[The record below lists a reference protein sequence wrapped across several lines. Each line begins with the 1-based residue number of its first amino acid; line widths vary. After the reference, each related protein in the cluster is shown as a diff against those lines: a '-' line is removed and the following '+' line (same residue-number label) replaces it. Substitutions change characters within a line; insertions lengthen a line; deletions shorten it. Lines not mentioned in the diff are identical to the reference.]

1 MEEYI
6 EKLLEQVRF
15 EKAHKAIGD
24 EIRSHIENQ
33 IEANVLD
40 GMDEETAEKTAV
52 ADMGDPVEA
61 GARLDKVHRPQMAWG
76 VVIVAFFVAIMGTMI
91 HVLMAKDPALE
102 YLKYH
107 NDIGSF
113 IMFTVSGIAVMLL
126 LYLLDYITVA
136 KYSKVVATCMIAL
149 YMLGIFLRDKVYFM
163 QLEWLDKTGH
173 RTGWENA
180 DFPLPIKVLDSIAS
194 FVNPPM
200 LLLIPLYAGIIYKY
214 KGQKIEGLIKSVLWI
229 IVSAYIVV
237 YKGYLNSHAACL
249 IFVLSMLVQLSFAI
263 KKGWLK
269 VPKIPVLITLWTT
282 FSVFL
287 GFVAKKEYERASGT
301 VLRWVGEDGN
311 LYERP
316 TINANIDIVRAY
328 MKQVKLFGN
337 ALLSSLGG
345 KSYSPAQYSIS
356 DPGTSMILTYILTTG
371 GLIVGIVVIATVV
384 GLIVYGLV
392 TVLKTKN
399 QLGMVIGIGC
409 MMWLISNTVVNILV
423 GTGIIDDQGGGA
435 FLPFVSN
442 DKLVESYA
450 LLGILLS
457 IYKYKNAY
465 SQHIDINLRIDL
477 KKLRLKK
484 LK

>member
-6 EKLLEQVRF
+6 KKLLEQVRF

-24 EIRSHIENQ
+24 EIRAHIENQ

-40 GMDEETAEKTAV
+40 GMDKETAEKKAV
-52 ADMGDPVEA
+52 EDMGDPVATGLE
-61 GARLDKVHRPQMAWG
+61 LDKVHRPQMAWG
-76 VVIVAFFVAIMGTMI
+76 VVIVAFFVAIVGTLI

-102 YLKYH
+102 YLKYR

-113 IMFTVSGIAVMLL
+113 IMLTVSGISVMLL

-136 KYSKVVATCMIAL
+136 KYSKVVATCMIAV

-180 DFPLPIKVLDSIAS
+180 DFPLPIKVLDLTSS
-194 FVNPPM
+194 FMNPPM

-214 KGQKIEGLIKSVLWI
+214 KGQKYDGLIKSVLWLI
-229 IVSAYIVV
+229 IPSYIVSYRHNYVI
-237 YKGYLNSHAACL
+237 CL
-249 IFVLSMLVQLSFAI
+249 IFVLSMLVQLTFAI
-263 KKGWLK
+263 KKEWLK
-269 VPKIPVLITLWTT
+269 VSKIPVLITLWTT

-356 DPGTSMILTYILTTG
+356 DSGTSMILTYILTTG

-465 SQHIDINLRIDL
+465 SQHIDINLRIDF

>member
-1 MEEYI
+1 
-6 EKLLEQVRF
+6 
-15 EKAHKAIGD
+15 
-24 EIRSHIENQ
+24 
-33 IEANVLD
+33 
-40 GMDEETAEKTAV
+40 
-52 ADMGDPVEA
+52 
-61 GARLDKVHRPQMAWG
+61 
-76 VVIVAFFVAIMGTMI
+76 
-91 HVLMAKDPALE
+91 MAKDPALE
-102 YLKYH
+102 YLKYR

-214 KGQKIEGLIKSVLWI
+214 KGQKYDGLIKSVLWLI
-229 IVSAYIVV
+229 IPSYIVSYRHNYVI
-237 YKGYLNSHAACL
+237 CL
-249 IFVLSMLVQLSFAI
+249 IFVLSMLVQLTFAI
-263 KKGWLK
+263 KKEWLK
-269 VPKIPVLITLWTT
+269 VSKIPVLITLWTT

-356 DPGTSMILTYILTTG
+356 DSGTSMILTYILTTG

-465 SQHIDINLRIDL
+465 SQHIDINLRIDF

>member
-6 EKLLEQVRF
+6 KKLLEQVRF
-15 EKAHKAIGD
+15 EKAHKSIAD
-24 EIRSHIENQ
+24 ELRAHIEDQ
-33 IEANVLD
+33 IEVNISD
-40 GMDEETAEKTAV
+40 GMEKEAAEKKAV
-52 ADMGDPVEA
+52 EDMGDPVETGIA
-61 GARLDKVHRPQMAWG
+61 LDKVHRPQMAWG
-76 VVIVAFFVAIMGTMI
+76 VVIVAFFVAIVGTLI

-102 YLKYH
+102 YLKYR

-113 IMFTVSGIAVMLL
+113 IMLTVSGISVMLL

-136 KYSKVVATCMIAL
+136 KYSKVVATCMIAV

-163 QLEWLDKTGH
+163 QLEWLDKTGY

-180 DFPLPIKVLDSIAS
+180 DFPLPIKVLDSTSS
-194 FVNPPM
+194 FMNPPM

-214 KGQKIEGLIKSVLWI
+214 KGQKYDGLIKSVLWLI
-229 IVSAYIVV
+229 IPSYIVSYRHNYVI
-237 YKGYLNSHAACL
+237 CL
-249 IFVLSMLVQLSFAI
+249 IFVLSMLVQLTFAI
-263 KKGWLK
+263 KKEWLK
-269 VPKIPVLITLWTT
+269 VSKIPVLITLWTT

-356 DPGTSMILTYILTTG
+356 DSGTSMILTYILTTG

-465 SQHIDINLRIDL
+465 SQHIDINLRIDF

>member
-6 EKLLEQVRF
+6 KKLLEQVRF
-15 EKAHKAIGD
+15 EKAHKAIGE
-24 EIRSHIENQ
+24 EIRAHIENQ

-40 GMDEETAEKTAV
+40 GMDKETAEKKAV
-52 ADMGDPVEA
+52 EDMGDPVETGIA
-61 GARLDKVHRPQMAWG
+61 LDKVHRPQMAWG
-76 VVIVAFFVAIMGTMI
+76 VVIVALFVAIVGTLI

-102 YLKYH
+102 YLKYR

-113 IMFTVSGIAVMLL
+113 IMFTVSGISVMLL

-136 KYSKVVATCMIAL
+136 KYSKVVATCMIAV

-180 DFPLPIKVLDSIAS
+180 DFPLPIKVLDLTSS
-194 FVNPPM
+194 FMNPPM

-214 KGQKIEGLIKSVLWI
+214 KGQKYDGLIKSVLWLI
-229 IVSAYIVV
+229 IPSYIVSYRHNYVI
-237 YKGYLNSHAACL
+237 CL
-249 IFVLSMLVQLSFAI
+249 IFVLSMLVQLTFAI
-263 KKGWLK
+263 KKEWLK
-269 VPKIPVLITLWTT
+269 VSKIPVLITLWTT

-301 VLRWVGEDGN
+301 VLRWGGEDGN

-356 DPGTSMILTYILTTG
+356 DPGTRMILTYILTTG

>member
-6 EKLLEQVRF
+6 KKLLEQVRF

-24 EIRSHIENQ
+24 EIRAHIENQ

-40 GMDEETAEKTAV
+40 GMDKETAEKKAV
-52 ADMGDPVEA
+52 EDMGDPVATGLE
-61 GARLDKVHRPQMAWG
+61 LDKVHRPQMAWG
-76 VVIVAFFVAIMGTMI
+76 VVIVAFFVAIVGTLI

-102 YLKYH
+102 YLKYR

-113 IMFTVSGIAVMLL
+113 IMLTVSGISVMLL

-180 DFPLPIKVLDSIAS
+180 DFPLPIKVLDSTSS
-194 FVNPPM
+194 FMNPPM

-214 KGQKIEGLIKSVLWI
+214 KGQKYDGLIKSVLWLI
-229 IVSAYIVV
+229 IPSYIVSYRHNYVI
-237 YKGYLNSHAACL
+237 CL
-249 IFVLSMLVQLSFAI
+249 IFVLSMLVQLTFAI
-263 KKGWLK
+263 KKEWLK
-269 VPKIPVLITLWTT
+269 VSKIPVLITLWTT

-356 DPGTSMILTYILTTG
+356 DSGTSMILTYILTTG

-465 SQHIDINLRIDL
+465 SQHIDINLRIDF

>member
-6 EKLLEQVRF
+6 KKLLEQVRF

-24 EIRSHIENQ
+24 EIRAHIENQ

-40 GMDEETAEKTAV
+40 GMDKETAEKKAV
-52 ADMGDPVEA
+52 EDMGDPVETGIA
-61 GARLDKVHRPQMAWG
+61 LDKVHRPQMAWG
-76 VVIVAFFVAIMGTMI
+76 VVIVALFVAIVGTLI

-102 YLKYH
+102 YLKYR

-136 KYSKVVATCMIAL
+136 KYSKVVATCMIAV

-180 DFPLPIKVLDSIAS
+180 DFPLPIKVLDSTSS
-194 FVNPPM
+194 FMNPPM

-214 KGQKIEGLIKSVLWI
+214 KGQKYDGLIKSVLWLI
-229 IVSAYIVV
+229 IPSYIVSYRHNYVI
-237 YKGYLNSHAACL
+237 CL
-249 IFVLSMLVQLSFAI
+249 IFVLSMLVQLTFAI
-263 KKGWLK
+263 KKEWLK
-269 VPKIPVLITLWTT
+269 VSKIPVLITLWTA

-301 VLRWVGEDGN
+301 VLRWGGEDGN

-356 DPGTSMILTYILTTG
+356 DSGTSMILTYILTTG
-371 GLIVGIVVIATVV
+371 GLIVGIVLIATVV

-465 SQHIDINLRIDL
+465 SQHIDINLRIDF

>member
-6 EKLLEQVRF
+6 KKLLEQVRF

-24 EIRSHIENQ
+24 EIRAHIENQ

-40 GMDEETAEKTAV
+40 GMDKETAEKKAV
-52 ADMGDPVEA
+52 EDMGDPVETGIA
-61 GARLDKVHRPQMAWG
+61 LDKVHRPQMAWG
-76 VVIVAFFVAIMGTMI
+76 VVIVAFFVAIVGTLI

-102 YLKYH
+102 YLKYR

-180 DFPLPIKVLDSIAS
+180 DFPLPIKVLDSTSS
-194 FVNPPM
+194 FMNPPM

-214 KGQKIEGLIKSVLWI
+214 KGQKYDGLIKSVLWLI
-229 IVSAYIVV
+229 IPSYIVSYRHNYVI
-237 YKGYLNSHAACL
+237 CL
-249 IFVLSMLVQLSFAI
+249 IFVLSMLVQLTFAI
-263 KKGWLK
+263 KKEWLK
-269 VPKIPVLITLWTT
+269 VSKIPVLITLWTT

-356 DPGTSMILTYILTTG
+356 DSGTSMILTYILTTG

-465 SQHIDINLRIDL
+465 SQHIDINLRIDF

>member
-6 EKLLEQVRF
+6 KKLLEQVRF

-24 EIRSHIENQ
+24 EIRAHIENQ

-40 GMDEETAEKTAV
+40 GMDKETAEKKAV
-52 ADMGDPVEA
+52 EDMGDPVATGLE
-61 GARLDKVHRPQMAWG
+61 LDKVHRPQMAWG
-76 VVIVAFFVAIMGTMI
+76 VVIVAFFVAIVGTLI

-102 YLKYH
+102 YLKYR

-113 IMFTVSGIAVMLL
+113 IMLTVSGISVMLL

-136 KYSKVVATCMIAL
+136 KYSKVVATCMIAV

-180 DFPLPIKVLDSIAS
+180 DFPLPIKVLDLTSS
-194 FVNPPM
+194 FMNPPM

-214 KGQKIEGLIKSVLWI
+214 KGQKYDGLIKSVLWLI
-229 IVSAYIVV
+229 IPSYIVSYRHNYVI
-237 YKGYLNSHAACL
+237 CL

-269 VPKIPVLITLWTT
+269 VPKISVLITLWTT

-316 TINANIDIVRAY
+316 TINVNIDIVRAY

-356 DPGTSMILTYILTTG
+356 DSGTSMILTYILTTG

-465 SQHIDINLRIDL
+465 SQHIDINLRIDF
-477 KKLRLKK
+477 KKMRLKK

>member
-102 YLKYH
+102 YLVTMEDAG
-107 NDIGSF
+107 NF
-113 IMFTVSGIAVMLL
+113 IRFTVQGLALMLL
-126 LYLLDYITVA
+126 LYLMDYATVA
-136 KYSKVVATCMIAL
+136 KYSKVAATCMIVI
-149 YMLGIFLRDKVYFM
+149 YMAGNFLWNRAHIM
-163 QLEWLDKTGH
+163 EEEWLDKMGYMSAVEF
-173 RTGWENA
+173 G
-180 DFPLPIKVLDSIAS
+180 DLPLSIRALYS
-194 FVNPPM
+194 VALHMNPPM

-301 VLRWVGEDGN
+301 VLRWGGEDGN

-316 TINANIDIVRAY
+316 TINVNIDIVRAY

>member
-6 EKLLEQVRF
+6 KKLLEQVRF

-24 EIRSHIENQ
+24 EIRAHIENQ

-40 GMDEETAEKTAV
+40 GMDKETAEKKAV
-52 ADMGDPVEA
+52 EDMGDPVATGLE
-61 GARLDKVHRPQMAWG
+61 LDKVHRPQMAWG
-76 VVIVAFFVAIMGTMI
+76 VVIVAFFVAIVGTLI

-102 YLKYH
+102 YLKYR

-113 IMFTVSGIAVMLL
+113 IMLTVSGISVMLL

-136 KYSKVVATCMIAL
+136 KYSKVVATCMIAV

-180 DFPLPIKVLDSIAS
+180 DFPLPIKVLDLTSS
-194 FVNPPM
+194 FMNPPM

-214 KGQKIEGLIKSVLWI
+214 KGQKYDGLIKSVLWLI
-229 IVSAYIVV
+229 IPSYIVSYRHNYVI
-237 YKGYLNSHAACL
+237 CL
-249 IFVLSMLVQLSFAI
+249 IFVLSMLVQLTFAI
-263 KKGWLK
+263 KKEWLK
-269 VPKIPVLITLWTT
+269 VSKIPVLITLWTA

-356 DPGTSMILTYILTTG
+356 DSGTSMILTYILTTG
-371 GLIVGIVVIATVV
+371 GLIVGIVLIATVV

-399 QLGMVIGIGC
+399 QLVMVIGIGC

-465 SQHIDINLRIDL
+465 SQHIDINLRIDF

>member
-6 EKLLEQVRF
+6 KKLLEQVRF

-24 EIRSHIENQ
+24 EIRSHIEDQ

-76 VVIVAFFVAIMGTMI
+76 VVIVAFFVAIVGTLI

-102 YLKYH
+102 YLKYR

-180 DFPLPIKVLDSIAS
+180 DFPLPIKVLDSTSS
-194 FVNPPM
+194 FMNPPM

-214 KGQKIEGLIKSVLWI
+214 KGQKYDGLIKSVLWLI
-229 IVSAYIVV
+229 IPSYIVSYRHNYVI
-237 YKGYLNSHAACL
+237 CL
-249 IFVLSMLVQLSFAI
+249 IFVLSMLVQLTFAI
-263 KKGWLK
+263 KKEWLK
-269 VPKIPVLITLWTT
+269 VSKIPVLITLWTA

-287 GFVAKKEYERASGT
+287 GFVAKKEYESTGAIVYRM
-301 VLRWVGEDGN
+301 VGEDGEP
-311 LYERP
+311 YELHAV
-316 TINANIDIVRAY
+316 NATLENVRAY
-328 MKQVKLFGN
+328 MREVKIFGN
-337 ALLSSLGG
+337 VLLNSFGG
-345 KSYSPAQYSIS
+345 KSYSPARYSITS
-356 DPGTSMILTYILTTG
+356 PENSMIFTYILTTG
-371 GLIVGIVVIATVV
+371 GLVVGIVVIAVIV
-384 GLIVYGLV
+384 GLIVYGLM

-399 QLGMVIGIGC
+399 QLGMVMGIGC
-409 MMWLISNTVVNILV
+409 VMWLISNTVFNILA
-423 GTGIIDDQGGGA
+423 GTGLIMVNGETF

-442 DKLVESYA
+442 DKLVESYS

-477 KKLRLKK
+477 KKLGLKK

>member
-6 EKLLEQVRF
+6 KKLLEQVRF

-24 EIRSHIENQ
+24 EIRAHIENQ

-40 GMDEETAEKTAV
+40 GMDKETAEKKAV
-52 ADMGDPVEA
+52 EDMGDPVATGLE
-61 GARLDKVHRPQMAWG
+61 LDKVHRPQMAWG
-76 VVIVAFFVAIMGTMI
+76 VVIVAFFVAIVGTLI

-102 YLKYH
+102 YLKYR

-113 IMFTVSGIAVMLL
+113 IMLTVSGISVMLL

-136 KYSKVVATCMIAL
+136 KYSKVVATCMIAV

-180 DFPLPIKVLDSIAS
+180 DFPLPIKVLDSTSS
-194 FVNPPM
+194 FMNPPM

-214 KGQKIEGLIKSVLWI
+214 KGQKYDGLIKSVLWLI
-229 IVSAYIVV
+229 IPSYIVSYRHNYVI
-237 YKGYLNSHAACL
+237 CL
-249 IFVLSMLVQLSFAI
+249 IFVLSMLVQLTFAI
-263 KKGWLK
+263 KKEWLK
-269 VPKIPVLITLWTT
+269 VSKIPVLITLWTT

-423 GTGIIDDQGGGA
+423 GTGIIDDQEGGA

>member
-6 EKLLEQVRF
+6 KKLLEQVRF

-24 EIRSHIENQ
+24 EIRAHIENQ

-40 GMDEETAEKTAV
+40 GMDKETAEKKAV
-52 ADMGDPVEA
+52 EDMGDPVATGLE
-61 GARLDKVHRPQMAWG
+61 LDKVHRPQMAWG
-76 VVIVAFFVAIMGTMI
+76 VVIVAFFVAIVGTLI

-102 YLKYH
+102 YLKYR

-113 IMFTVSGIAVMLL
+113 IMLTVSGISVMLL

-136 KYSKVVATCMIAL
+136 KYSKVVATCMIAV

-180 DFPLPIKVLDSIAS
+180 DFPLPIKVLDLTSS
-194 FVNPPM
+194 FMNPPM

-214 KGQKIEGLIKSVLWI
+214 KGQKYDGLIKSVLWLI
-229 IVSAYIVV
+229 IPSYIVSYRHNYVI
-237 YKGYLNSHAACL
+237 CL
-249 IFVLSMLVQLSFAI
+249 IFVLSMLVQLTFAI
-263 KKGWLK
+263 KKEWLK
-269 VPKIPVLITLWTT
+269 VSKIPVLITLWTT

-301 VLRWVGEDGN
+301 VLRWGGEDGN

-356 DPGTSMILTYILTTG
+356 DPGTRMILTYILTTG
-371 GLIVGIVVIATVV
+371 GLIVGIVVIATVA

-442 DKLVESYA
+442 GKLVESYA

-465 SQHIDINLRIDL
+465 SQHIDINLRLDL
-477 KKLRLKK
+477 KKLGLKK

>member
-6 EKLLEQVRF
+6 KKLLEQVRF

-24 EIRSHIENQ
+24 EIRAHIENQ

-40 GMDEETAEKTAV
+40 GMDKETAEKKAV
-52 ADMGDPVEA
+52 EDMGDPVATGLE
-61 GARLDKVHRPQMAWG
+61 LDKVHRPQMAWG
-76 VVIVAFFVAIMGTMI
+76 VVIVAFFVASVGTLI
-91 HVLMAKDPALE
+91 HVLMAKNPALE
-102 YLKYH
+102 YLKYR

-113 IMFTVSGIAVMLL
+113 IMLTVSGISVMLL

-136 KYSKVVATCMIAL
+136 KYSKVVATCMIAV

-180 DFPLPIKVLDSIAS
+180 DFPLPIKVLDSTSS
-194 FVNPPM
+194 FMNPPM

-214 KGQKIEGLIKSVLWI
+214 KGQKYDGLIKSVLWLI
-229 IVSAYIVV
+229 IPSYIVSYRHNYVI
-237 YKGYLNSHAACL
+237 CL
-249 IFVLSMLVQLSFAI
+249 IFVLSMLVQLTFAI
-263 KKGWLK
+263 KKEWLK
-269 VPKIPVLITLWTT
+269 VSKIPVLITLWTT

-356 DPGTSMILTYILTTG
+356 DSGTSMILTYILTTG

-465 SQHIDINLRIDL
+465 SQHIDINLRINL
-477 KKLRLKK
+477 KN
-484 LK
+484 

>member
-6 EKLLEQVRF
+6 KKLLEQVRF

-24 EIRSHIENQ
+24 EIRAHIENQ

-40 GMDEETAEKTAV
+40 GMDKETAEKKAV
-52 ADMGDPVEA
+52 EDMGDPVETGIA
-61 GARLDKVHRPQMAWG
+61 LDKVHRPQMAWG
-76 VVIVAFFVAIMGTMI
+76 VVIVALFVAIVGTLI

-102 YLKYH
+102 YLKYR

-136 KYSKVVATCMIAL
+136 KYSKVVATCMIAV

-180 DFPLPIKVLDSIAS
+180 DFPLPIKVLDSTSS
-194 FVNPPM
+194 FMNPPM

-214 KGQKIEGLIKSVLWI
+214 KGQKYDGLIKSVLWLI
-229 IVSAYIVV
+229 IPSYIVSYRHNYVI
-237 YKGYLNSHAACL
+237 CL
-249 IFVLSMLVQLSFAI
+249 IFVLSMLVQLTFAI
-263 KKGWLK
+263 KKEWLK
-269 VPKIPVLITLWTT
+269 VSKIPVLITLWTT

-301 VLRWVGEDGN
+301 VLRWGGEDGN

-356 DPGTSMILTYILTTG
+356 DPGTRMILTYILTTG
-371 GLIVGIVVIATVV
+371 GLIVGIVVIATVA

-442 DKLVESYA
+442 GKLVESYA

-465 SQHIDINLRIDL
+465 SQHIDINLRLDL
-477 KKLRLKK
+477 KKLGLKK